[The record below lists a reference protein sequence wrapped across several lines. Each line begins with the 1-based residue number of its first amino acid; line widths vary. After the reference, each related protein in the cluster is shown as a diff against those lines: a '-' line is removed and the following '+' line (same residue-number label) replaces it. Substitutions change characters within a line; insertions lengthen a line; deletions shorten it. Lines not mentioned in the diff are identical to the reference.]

1 MANDNLSSTEQFVW
15 KFIQDNL
22 ELVPF
27 LSIVELSERAN
38 VSTATIIRALR
49 KKGFTGFSDFKHGV
63 AKNNSSKDFTNLE
76 RADSDIK
83 SAILK
88 NEHEVTNTIKM
99 INIPDIEQSVQ
110 RIKHAK

>member
-15 KFIQDNL
+15 KFIQNNL

-88 NEHEVTNTIKM
+88 TNMKLLTPSK
-99 INIPDIEQSVQ
+99 
-110 RIKHAK
+110 